1 MLVAAAL
8 LAALRV
14 VPSTAAIPF
23 TDGSSAEV
31 VDRPASCPPPSRASS
46 SSGTPSRDRTRSRSP
61 ARFAQIVAVIALL
74 ALVVAPTAGPLPTPQ
89 RMKGAIVV
97 VAGNMDPSLLRQ
109 AGVTHVAVELTD
121 DNLRDFATSRWDG
134 FVRGGFHVARDTT
147 QESIRATARNT
158 AALVSSHGLE
168 FLIEDTEAHK
178 ADLPD
183 GVLKPE
189 RLQWTEWLF
198 AELRA
203 RLGASFPL
211 YNITVGA
218 HSSPAVVNHDA
229 LRRHNVIPIWEA
241 YDEKGVTLG
250 VARTAVKAADEGWS
264 APHVAIGDKSLAL
277 DLPQTE
283 SEALA
288 GVWLWAPDNGSLG
301 ALPPPASGTAPR
313 DDSQPPGPGIQ
324 VGPPLDADQGTD
336 TPGGQVEVDKDS
348 KPRWWDL
355 PGRVRYGITSW
366 FRGLVEDALNPMLE
380 LIGKTVLAT
389 PQVAGEE
396 RVGDLWLISL
406 GIADGLLILFVL
418 AGAALVMTHET
429 LHTRYA
435 LKEMLPRIALA
446 AILVNAS
453 LSLSGQMIAAANALS
468 GGFLAGGVNPG
479 EASLQ
484 LKHFILGAIA
494 GSGIFVIL
502 LGLVAAALTVFLFIL
517 YVVRAALILILV
529 AGAPLMLLMHA
540 LPQTDGLARLWWRG
554 MTAALGVQVAQALVL
569 ATAVRVFFSS
579 GGREALGLSVTGNLI
594 DLLVCLCLFWIL
606 IKIPFWA
613 KDLAFSPGHSGVA
626 QVARSYVM
634 AKGMRA
640 L

>member
-1 MLVAAAL
+1 MSRRLLVVAAAL
-8 LAALRV
+8 LAALV
-14 VPSTAAIPF
+14 
-23 TDGSSAEV
+23 
-31 VDRPASCPPPSRASS
+31 
-46 SSGTPSRDRTRSRSP
+46 
-61 ARFAQIVAVIALL
+61 
-74 ALVVAPTAGPLPTPQ
+74 ALVTAPTAVAAPSPQ

-97 VAGNMDPSLLRQ
+97 VAGNIDPSLLRQ

-121 DNLRDFATSRWDG
+121 NNLRDFATSRWGG

-147 QESIRATARNT
+147 EESIRATARET
-158 AALVSSHGLE
+158 AALVRSYGLA

-189 RLQWTEWLF
+189 RLLWTEWLF
-198 AELRA
+198 SELRS
-203 RLGASFPL
+203 RLGPSFPL
-211 YNITVGA
+211 YNITTGI
-218 HSSPAVVNHDA
+218 HSSPAVVNHEA
-229 LRRHNVIPIWEA
+229 LRRHQVIPIWEA
-241 YDEKGVTLG
+241 YDESGVTLG
-250 VARTAVKAADEGWS
+250 VGRTAAKAADEGWS
-264 APHVAIGDKSLAL
+264 APQIAIGDKSLAT
-277 DLPQTE
+277 DLPQ
-283 SEALA
+283 SEARTLA
-288 GVWLWAPDNGSLG
+288 GVWLWAPDNGSL
-301 ALPPPASGTAPR
+301 AAQPPSAVGPAPS
-313 DDSQPPGPGIQ
+313 DDSQPPGTGIQ
-324 VGPPLDADQGTD
+324 VGPPLEPDQGTD
-336 TPGGQVEVDKDS
+336 TPPGGQIEADKDS

-389 PQVAGEE
+389 PQVAGQE

-484 LKHFILGAIA
+484 LKHFILAAIA

-502 LGLVAAALTVFLFIL
+502 LGLVAAALCVFLFIL
-517 YVVRAALILILV
+517 YVVRAAVILILV

-569 ATAVRVFFSS
+569 ATAVRVFFTS

-613 KDLAFSPGHSGVA
+613 KDLAFSPGRSGVV

-634 AKGMRA
+634 AKGVRA

>member
-1 MLVAAAL
+1 MSRRLIVVAAAL
-8 LAALRV
+8 VAALV
-14 VPSTAAIPF
+14 AFVTALTA
-23 TDGSSAEV
+23 SAA
-31 VDRPASCPPPSRASS
+31 PA
-46 SSGTPSRDRTRSRSP
+46 
-61 ARFAQIVAVIALL
+61 
-74 ALVVAPTAGPLPTPQ
+74 PQ
-89 RMKGAIVV
+89 QMKGAIVV
-97 VAGNMDPSLLRQ
+97 VAGNIDPELLRQ

-121 DNLRDFATSRWDG
+121 NNLRDFATSRWGG

-147 QESIRATARNT
+147 QESIRATARET
-158 AALVSSHGLE
+158 AALVRLHGLA

-183 GVLKPE
+183 GVLRPE

-198 AELRA
+198 SELRI
-203 RLGASFPL
+203 RLGPSFPL
-211 YNITVGA
+211 YNITTGI
-218 HSSPAVVNHDA
+218 HSSPAVVNHEA

-241 YDEKGVTLG
+241 YDENGVTLG
-250 VARTAVKAADEGWS
+250 VARTAAKATDEGWS
-264 APHVAIGDKSLAL
+264 SPQIAVGDKSLAT
-277 DLPQTE
+277 DLPQ
-283 SEALA
+283 SEARALA
-288 GVWLWAPDNGSLG
+288 GVWLWAPDNGSLT
-301 ALPPPASGTAPR
+301 AQPPPASGSAPR

-324 VGPPLDADQGTD
+324 VGPPLDADQGSD
-336 TPGGQVEVDKDS
+336 PPGGQIEVDKDS

-389 PQVAGEE
+389 PQVAGQE

-468 GGFLAGGVNPG
+468 GGFLAGGVKPG

-484 LKHFILGAIA
+484 LKHFILAAIA

-502 LGLVAAALTVFLFIL
+502 LGLVAAALCVFLFIL

-529 AGAPLMLLMHA
+529 AGAPLMLLMYA

-569 ATAVRVFFSS
+569 ATAVRVFFTS

-613 KDLAFSPGHSGVA
+613 KDLAFSPGRSGVA

-634 AKGMRA
+634 AKGVRA

>member
-1 MLVAAAL
+1 VSRRTPVATAVTPAAATAVPITRARRL
-8 LAALRV
+8 ARPAWFACLAALV
-14 VPSTAAIPF
+14 ALPFGVGTAAGA
-23 TDGSSAEV
+23 TA
-31 VDRPASCPPPSRASS
+31 APS
-46 SSGTPSRDRTRSRSP
+46 
-61 ARFAQIVAVIALL
+61 
-74 ALVVAPTAGPLPTPQ
+74 
-89 RMKGAIVV
+89 MKGAIVV
-97 VAGNMDPSLLRQ
+97 VAANIDPALLRQ

-121 DNLRDFATSRWDG
+121 NNLRDFALPRWQG
-134 FVRGGFHVARDTT
+134 FVRGGFHVARDTSE
-147 QESIRATARNT
+147 ESIRATARET
-158 AALVSSHGLE
+158 AALVTAHKLS

-183 GVLKPE
+183 GVLRPE
-189 RLQWTEWLF
+189 RRLWTEWLY
-198 AELRA
+198 AELRS
-203 RLGASFPL
+203 RLGPSFPL
-211 YNITVGA
+211 YNITSGID
-218 HSSPAVVNHDA
+218 SSPAVVNHEA
-229 LRRHNVIPIWEA
+229 LRRYAVTPIWES
-241 YDEKGVTLG
+241 YDANGATLG
-250 VARTAVKAADEGWS
+250 VARTAAKVTDEGW
-264 APHVAIGDKSLAL
+264 PDPQIAIGDKSLAT
-277 DLPQTE
+277 DLPATE
-283 SEALA
+283 KRSLA
-288 GVWLWAPDNGSLG
+288 AVWLWAPDNGSPLAA
-301 ALPPPASGTAPR
+301 ALPPAGTARSSSSPPPGSGSEPS
-313 DDSQPPGPGIQ
+313 DPSLPPGPGIQ

-336 TPGGQVEVDKDS
+336 TPGGEIEVDKDS

-380 LIGKTVLAT
+380 LIGRTVLAT
-389 PQVAGEE
+389 PQVAGQE
-396 RVGDLWLISL
+396 RVNDLWLISL

-435 LKEMLPRIALA
+435 LKEMLPRLGLA

-453 LSLSGQMIAAANALS
+453 LSLSGQMIAVANALS

-484 LKHFILGAIA
+484 LKHFIQAAVA

-502 LGLVAAALTVFLFIL
+502 LGLVAAALAVFLFIL

-529 AGAPLMLLMHA
+529 AGAPLMLLMHT

-554 MTAALGVQVAQALVL
+554 MVAALGVQVAQALVL
-569 ATAVRVFFSS
+569 ATAVRVFFTS

-613 KDLAFSPGHSGVA
+613 KDLAFSPGRSTVT
-626 QVARSYVM
+626 QIARSFVM
-634 AKGMRA
+634 AKGVRA

>member
-1 MLVAAAL
+1 
-8 LAALRV
+8 
-14 VPSTAAIPF
+14 
-23 TDGSSAEV
+23 
-31 VDRPASCPPPSRASS
+31 
-46 SSGTPSRDRTRSRSP
+46 
-61 ARFAQIVAVIALL
+61 
-74 ALVVAPTAGPLPTPQ
+74 
-89 RMKGAIVV
+89 
-97 VAGNMDPSLLRQ
+97 
-109 AGVTHVAVELTD
+109 VTHVAVELTD

-147 QESIRATARNT
+147 EESIRATARET
-158 AALVSSHGLE
+158 AALVRSHGLA

-183 GVLKPE
+183 GVIRPE

-198 AELRA
+198 SELRM
-203 RLGASFPL
+203 RLGPSFPL
-211 YNITVGA
+211 YNITTGI
-218 HSSPAVVNHDA
+218 HSSPAVVNHEA
-229 LRRHNVIPIWEA
+229 LRRHNVIAIWEA
-241 YDEKGVTLG
+241 YDASGVTLG
-250 VARTAVKAADEGWS
+250 VSRTAAKAADEGWS
-264 APHVAIGDKSLAL
+264 APQIAIGDKSLAT
-277 DLPQTE
+277 DIPQTE
-283 SEALA
+283 SRALA

-301 ALPPPASGTAPR
+301 AQPPSTAGAVQTPLPSGTAPPP

-336 TPGGQVEVDKDS
+336 TPGGQIEVDKDS

-389 PQVAGEE
+389 PQVAGQE

-468 GGFLAGGVNPG
+468 GGLLAGGVNPG

-484 LKHFILGAIA
+484 LKHFILAAIA

-502 LGLVAAALTVFLFIL
+502 LGLVAAALCVFLFIL
-517 YVVRAALILILV
+517 YVVRAAVILILV

-569 ATAVRVFFSS
+569 ATAVRVFFTS

-613 KDLAFSPGHSGVA
+613 KDLAFSPGRSGVV
-626 QVARSYVM
+626 QIARSYVL
-634 AKGMRA
+634 AKGAAA

>member
-1 MLVAAAL
+1 MPTL
-8 LAALRV
+8 
-14 VPSTAAIPF
+14 
-23 TDGSSAEV
+23 
-31 VDRPASCPPPSRASS
+31 DRR
-46 SSGTPSRDRTRSRSP
+46 RRSRRP
-61 ARFAQIVAVIALL
+61 ARFAQIVTVIALL
-74 ALVVAPTAGPLPTPQ
+74 ALVLVPSAVPALRTQ
-89 RMKGAIVV
+89 RVKGAIVV

-121 DNLRDFATSRWDG
+121 NNLRDFATSRWDG

-147 QESIRATARNT
+147 QESIRATAGAT
-158 AALVSSHGLE
+158 ASLVKSHRLA

-183 GVLKPE
+183 GVRKPE
-189 RLQWTEWLF
+189 RLLWTEWLF
-198 AELRA
+198 AELRS
-203 RLGASFPL
+203 RLGPSFPL
-211 YNITVGA
+211 YNVTVGI
-218 HSSPAVVNHDA
+218 HSSPAVVNHEA

-241 YDEKGVTLG
+241 YDQNGVTLG
-250 VARTAVKAADEGWS
+250 VGRTAAKAADEGWS
-264 APHVAIGDKSLAL
+264 SPQIAIGDKSLRS
-277 DLPQTE
+277 DLPE
-283 SEALA
+283 SRTQALG

-301 ALPPPASGTAPR
+301 RPAPAPAGTPGA
-313 DDSQPPGPGIQ
+313 DSQPPGPGIQ

-336 TPGGQVEVDKDS
+336 TPGGEVGVEKDKR
-348 KPRWWDL
+348 PRWWDV

-389 PQVAGEE
+389 PQIAGQD

-435 LKEMLPRIALA
+435 LKEILPRIALA

-453 LSLSGQMIAAANALS
+453 LSLSGQMIAVANALS
-468 GGFLAGGVNPG
+468 AGFLAGGVNPG
-479 EASLQ
+479 QASLQ

-502 LGLVAAALTVFLFIL
+502 LGLVAAALAVFLFIL

-529 AGAPLMLLMHA
+529 AGAPLMLLTQA

-569 ATAVRVFFSS
+569 ATSMRVFFSS

-613 KDLAFSPGHSGVA
+613 KDLAFSSGRSGAV
-626 QVARSYVM
+626 QIARSYVL
-634 AKGMRA
+634 AKGLRA